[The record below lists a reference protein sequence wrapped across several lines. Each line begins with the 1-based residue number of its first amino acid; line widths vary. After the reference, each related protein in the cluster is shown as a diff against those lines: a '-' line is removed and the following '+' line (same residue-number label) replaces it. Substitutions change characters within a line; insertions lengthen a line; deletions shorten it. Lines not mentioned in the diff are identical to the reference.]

1 MVDLPRKAATQGLS
15 LPDLHALLETDYQ
28 LVLPAKCSKN
38 YLKQVLKREKLVIHR
53 FTAPHFHLTEASGT
67 KIKALEE
74 LARDCEA
81 VRRYLPDERIED
93 REWLVQVLATVEL
106 DLVLSLQCEAL
117 KTRKRPVKDKT
128 AS

>member
-1 MVDLPRKAATQGLS
+1 MEDLPTKEATQGLS
-15 LPDLHALLETDYQ
+15 LPALHALLETDYQ
-28 LVLPAKCSKN
+28 LLLPAKCSQN
-38 YLKQVLKREKLVIHR
+38 YLMQVLKREKLVMHR
-53 FTAPHFHLTEASGT
+53 FAAPHFHLTEASAT

-74 LARDCEA
+74 LARGCET

-106 DLVLSLQCEAL
+106 NLILSLQCEAL
-117 KTRKRPVKDKT
+117 KTRKRPLKDKT